1 MYADFSLHQRQHIV
15 NIISFTYLILKKEI
29 FVLPMKD
36 FALLISSLFLLIK
49 AGYGQS
55 LPEAFLKYQSGDY
68 QSAIKLYREQM
79 PFSSS
84 LHNVYMLGL
93 CYEKADSLIQ
103 AKHQYETIIESPIKY
118 YESIKVE
125 SCSRLANMYIKEKN
139 YGKALE
145 YYKLYAAMFQQ
156 ARFND
161 INWKRQHF
169 VNASNQGRCYA
180 ALGLIDSAIK
190 VMTPHMYVSHEAINR
205 MLFGFKGENSI
216 KDSVMHDSICR
227 SYVRLLQKKYSNK
240 RLKAELQNAEKHFVF
255 KETREY
261 KQDSKFLWEQV
272 KCTTNIFN
280 TPVTVA
286 EFGVGNNTDILLP
299 ELQEPPYTKQYQL
312 DQFKSLLVCRLI
324 RDLPKQN
331 QISF

>member
-1 MYADFSLHQRQHIV
+1 MV
-15 NIISFTYLILKKEI
+15 NIISITYQTRKQEI
-29 FVLPMKD
+29 FVSPMKS
-36 FALLISSLFLLIK
+36 FAALISSLFLIIK
-49 AGYGQS
+49 AGYAQS
-55 LPEAFLKYQSGDY
+55 LPEAFVKYQSGDY

-79 PFSSS
+79 PYSSS
-84 LHNVYMLGL
+84 LHDVYMLGL

-103 AKHQYETIIESPIKY
+103 AKHQYETIIESPINY
-118 YESIKVE
+118 YKSIKVE
-125 SCSRLANMYIKEKN
+125 SCSRLANMYIKEKI

-145 YYKLYAAMFQQ
+145 YYKLYAAMFEQ

-161 INWKRQHF
+161 INWKRQRF

-205 MLFGFKGENSI
+205 MLFGIKGENSI

-272 KCTTNIFN
+272 KCTTNVFN
-280 TPVTVA
+280 IPITVID
-286 EFGVGNNTDILLP
+286 FFIGGDTKSLLP
-299 ELQEPPYTKQYQL
+299 ELQKPPYTKQYQL

-324 RDLPKQN
+324 RALPK
-331 QISF
+331 